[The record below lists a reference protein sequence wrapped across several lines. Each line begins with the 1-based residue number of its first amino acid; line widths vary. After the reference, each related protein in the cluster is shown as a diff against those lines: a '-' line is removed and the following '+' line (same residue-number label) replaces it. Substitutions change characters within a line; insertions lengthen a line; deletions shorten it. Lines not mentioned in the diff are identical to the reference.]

1 MSIKGSGALT
11 PLLFFIFFIMEK
23 GIYSDNFVIK
33 YNGVITR
40 FSTLKSWIE
49 YDEIDYSDIQPASYE
64 EITSYLEVQKRT
76 P

>member
-1 MSIKGSGALT
+1 
-11 PLLFFIFFIMEK
+11 MEK